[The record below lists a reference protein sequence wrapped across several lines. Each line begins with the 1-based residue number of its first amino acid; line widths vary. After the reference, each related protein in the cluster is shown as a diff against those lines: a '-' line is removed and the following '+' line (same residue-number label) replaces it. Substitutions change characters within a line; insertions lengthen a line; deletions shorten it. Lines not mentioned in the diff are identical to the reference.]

1 MPQSRS
7 QAAPHESRM
16 DSATIL
22 IDIGLSV
29 GLLGSMVGIHNSL
42 SCSPAALFVLY
53 AAIFVTRFIRRPQD
67 M

>member
-1 MPQSRS
+1 
-7 QAAPHESRM
+7 M